1 MLEKM
6 TNIMTH
12 QQNVPLASA
21 GGPGGSKRL
30 QGSTTNMMMNS
41 VDQFNSQQRSKSLN
55 KNVRQKEIARITEE
69 NEGLL
74 RRLQEKTS
82 HYNVFDW
89 ELDRKKQI
97 KMLKKICYYPPTMIK
112 KRHKSK
118 RRKEL
123 DPNSEVYQFY
133 Q

>member
-1 MLEKM
+1 M
-6 TNIMTH
+6 
-12 QQNVPLASA
+12 
-21 GGPGGSKRL
+21 
-30 QGSTTNMMMNS
+30 
-41 VDQFNSQQRSKSLN
+41 
-55 KNVRQKEIARITEE
+55 ARITEE

-133 Q
+133 QSNLKGGLNSSSEQLMMLNDDPL